1 MLEREETLGVTTN
14 WVEGYIGIVKLS
26 EMLNRNGDIEQ
37 KDPLRRFTIGG
48 FRI

>member
-1 MLEREETLGVTTN
+1 MIEKEETLGGVG
-14 WVEGYIGIVKLS
+14 GYIGIAKFS

-37 KDPLRRFTIGG
+37 KAQLRRFKIGS